1 VRERDGWTLVD
12 SGPPEA
18 ADQLVSALARATSGR
33 GPSRILLTHA
43 HYDHAG
49 GLEAMRDAWNPALLC
64 HREEVPFVTGE
75 LFHSQIRSRRL
86 AFWIG
91 RFLMKEGLWAL
102 PVSRD
107 LERGESAAGMAVI
120 HLPGHTPGQVGF
132 LHPTDHA
139 FICGDAVMNL
149 NDRLAPPPAIST
161 PNPRTAQ
168 ASIHRLADLDFSHL
182 FPSHGPPIFDRG
194 RIGSPQQQVDHHRRI
209 ENDQRPSRS
218 ARSALTAVSRTRAGS
233 SMASRSRTSSYVN

>member
-1 VRERDGWTLVD
+1 MPDFEPISEHISRLEVPWRVFGLATYPVAIWLVRERDGWALVD

-18 ADQLVSALARATSGR
+18 ADQLMAAVARATGGR
-33 GPSRILLTHA
+33 GPSRLLLTHA

-49 GLEAMRDAWNPALLC
+49 GIEALRDAWNPVLLC

-132 LHPTDHA
+132 LHPTDRA

-149 NDRLAPPPAIST
+149 NDRLAPPPAIAT
-161 PNPRTAQ
+161 PDPKTAR
-168 ASIHRLADLDFSHL
+168 ASIKRMAELDFSHL
-182 FPSHGPPIFDRG
+182 LPSHGPPIFDRG
-194 RIGSPQQQVDHHRRI
+194 RQ
-209 ENDQRPSRS
+209 
-218 ARSALTAVSRTRAGS
+218 ALLDFLNQSDTGPELRHW
-233 SMASRSRTSSYVN
+233 

>member
-1 VRERDGWTLVD
+1 MAEFEPVSEHISRLEVTWHVFGPITVPVSMWLVREHNGWTLVD

-18 ADQLVSALARATSGR
+18 ADQLVAAIARATGGQ
-33 GPSRILLTHA
+33 GPLRVLLTHA

-49 GLEAMRDAWNPALLC
+49 GLEALRDAWNPSLLC
-64 HREEVPFVTGE
+64 HREEVPFVTGG

-91 RFLMKEGLWAL
+91 RYLMKEGLWAL

-132 LHPTDHA
+132 LHPSDRA
-139 FICGDAVMNL
+139 FICGDAVLNL
-149 NDRLAPPPAIST
+149 NDRLASPPPIYT
-161 PNPRTAQ
+161 PDSKAAR
-168 ASIHRLADLDFSHL
+168 ASMHRLAELDFSHL
-182 FPSHGPPIFDRG
+182 LPSHGPPIYDRG
-194 RIGSPQQQVDHHRRI
+194 RQAMLDFLNQSDSGPELRHW
-209 ENDQRPSRS
+209 
-218 ARSALTAVSRTRAGS
+218 
-233 SMASRSRTSSYVN
+233 

>member
-1 VRERDGWTLVD
+1 MPDFELVSDHISRLELPWRLFRVATIPVAVWLVRERDGWTLVD

-18 ADQLVSALARATSGR
+18 ADQLVAALARATSGR
-33 GPSRILLTHA
+33 GPARILLTHA

-49 GLEAMRDAWNPALLC
+49 GLEALRDAWNPALLC

-149 NDRLAPPPAIST
+149 NGHLGPPPAIST
-161 PNPRTAQ
+161 PDPKAART
-168 ASIHRLADLDFSHL
+168 SIHRLADLDFSHL
-182 FPSHGPPIFDRG
+182 FPSHGPPILNHG
-194 RIGSPQQQVDHHRRI
+194 RQAIL
-209 ENDQRPSRS
+209 EFLTQRDTGPELR
-218 ARSALTAVSRTRAGS
+218 
-233 SMASRSRTSSYVN
+233 NW